1 MTVKRIILS
10 ILTVGAVFILGTSL
24 WSSWIQPQVQSRLEL
39 SQTNLNL
46 QAAQWEP
53 ETSMGED
60 TFLSPESLLGEN
72 PYQTA
77 TEKYRSVR
85 ELNQNNLQ
93 SLQAQFQQPPSQPN
107 SAAASDDSS
116 LPSSAPVGGS
126 REQRLQKELQKT
138 LAEID
143 LRLGLLQAYR
153 ENIDTARSTWQ
164 ELIKRYNQN
173 DAFAAEVE
181 TAKILQ
187 GLYDQPAQLLPE
199 AEYQLQ
205 KNLDGWFRYVA
216 LAKLYRLQEREGELA
231 TLQANMQGQAE
242 SSIVKLRIVRILPL
256 LGLIA
261 GSGVLLFLG
270 WQRLFR
276 SEKSLLTSAD
286 NLQWQVPWNWEIP
299 LQVFVVGF
307 FLVGQIVIP
316 WVISVFFRL
325 FGVPINDLTSLNETL
340 LDVYILLNYL
350 ALAAGGLGVLY
361 FSIRQFAPLPEGW
374 FRIKPERNWFWWGF
388 GGYLAAVPLVI
399 VVSLLNQLIWEG
411 RGGSNPLIRI
421 ALESGDV
428 KTLTIFF
435 ITASIAAPVYEEI
448 MFRGFLLP
456 SLTRY
461 TNTRNAIF
469 LSSALFAIS
478 HLNLSEVI
486 PLATLGVVLGF
497 VYVRSRNLL
506 SSILLHS
513 LWNSGTLL
521 TLYIL
526 GSGLQ

>member
-10 ILTVGAVFILGTSL
+10 ILTVGAVVLLGSSL
-24 WSSWIQPQVQSRLEL
+24 WQSWNQPQVQSRLEL
-39 SQTNLNL
+39 SQTNLLL
-46 QAAQWEP
+46 QATQWEP
-53 ETSMGED
+53 ETSLGED
-60 TFLSPESLLGEN
+60 TSLSPESLLGKE
-72 PYQTA
+72 PYKAAITQY
-77 TEKYRSVR
+77 ESVR
-85 ELNQNNLQ
+85 DVNQRNLER
-93 SLQAQFQQPPSQPN
+93 LQKQLQTS
-107 SAAASDDSS
+107 SAAASDDAS
-116 LPSSAPVGGS
+116 LPSSTPVGS
-126 REQRLQKELQKT
+126 SQEQRIQQELQKT
-138 LAEID
+138 LAEVD

-153 ENIDTARSTWQ
+153 ENLDTARSTWQ
-164 ELIKRYNQN
+164 ELIKRYDQN

-199 AEYQLQ
+199 AEYKLQ

-231 TLQANMQGQAE
+231 TLQANMQAKAE
-242 SSIVKLRIVRILPL
+242 SSIVKLGIVSTLPL
-256 LGLIA
+256 LGFVA

-276 SEKSLLTSAD
+276 SEKSVLKAPSNAA
-286 NLQWQVPWNWEIP
+286 WQVPWNWEIP

-316 WVISVFFRL
+316 LAVPVLFQFFGIPTNNL
-325 FGVPINDLTSLNETL
+325 VNLNETL
-340 LDVYILLNYL
+340 RAVYILLNYV
-350 ALAAGGLGVLY
+350 ALAAGGLSVLY
-361 FSIRQFAPLPEGW
+361 FSIRKFAPLPEGW
-374 FRIKPERNWFWWGF
+374 FRIKPDRNWFWWGF

-399 VVSLLNQLIWEG
+399 LVSLVNQQIWEG

-421 ALESGDV
+421 ALESGNM
-428 KTLTIFF
+428 TALAIFF
-435 ITASIAAPVYEEI
+435 VTASIAAPVYEEI

-469 LSSALFAIS
+469 LSSALFAVS
-478 HLNLSEVI
+478 HFNLSEVI

-497 VYVRSRNLL
+497 VYARSRNLL

>member
-1 MTVKRIILS
+1 MTVKRVVLS
-10 ILTVGAVFILGTSL
+10 IFTVAAVLLLGGSL
-24 WSSWIQPQVQSRLEL
+24 WSSWSQPQVQSRLEL
-39 SQTNLNL
+39 SQTNLLL
-46 QAAQWEP
+46 QATQWEP
-53 ETSMGED
+53 EASSLGEEPSV
-60 TFLSPESLLGEN
+60 SPESLLGEN

-77 TEKYRSVR
+77 IDQYQSVR
-85 ELNQNNLQ
+85 DVNQNNLER
-93 SLQAQFQQPPSQPN
+93 LQKQLQPS
-107 SAAASDDSS
+107 SAVASEDAS
-116 LPSSAPVGGS
+116 LPSATPVGS
-126 REQRLQKELQKT
+126 SQEQQIQQELQKT

-143 LRLGLLQAYR
+143 LRLGLLQAYQDK
-153 ENIDTARSTWQ
+153 IDVARSTWQ
-164 ELIKRYNQN
+164 QSIDQYEANEALGI
-173 DAFAAEVE
+173 EVE

-187 GLYDQPAQLLPE
+187 GLYDQPVRLLPE
-199 AEYQLQ
+199 AEAKLQ
-205 KNLDGWFRYVA
+205 ENLDGWFRYVA
-216 LAKLYRLQEREGELA
+216 LAKLYSLQERDAALA
-231 TLQANMQGQAE
+231 DLQAQMQAKAE
-242 SSIVKLRIVRILPL
+242 SSIVKLSIVSTLPL
-256 LGLIA
+256 LGFVA

-276 SEKSLLTSAD
+276 SEKAVLKTPDSAG
-286 NLQWQVPWNWEIP
+286 WEVPWNWEIP

-307 FLVGQIVIP
+307 FLVSQLVIP
-316 WVISVFFRL
+316 L
-325 FGVPINDLTSLNETL
+325 FLPLLFQLSGVPINNLTDLNETL
-340 LDVYILLNYL
+340 RAVYILLNYV

-361 FSIRQFAPLPEGW
+361 FSVRQFAPLPSGW
-374 FRIKPERNWFWWGF
+374 FRFQPERNWFWWGF

-399 VVSLLNQLIWEG
+399 LVSLINQQIWEG

-421 ALESGDV
+421 ALESNNV
-428 KTLTIFF
+428 TALAIFF
-435 ITASIAAPVYEEI
+435 ITASIAAPIYEEI

-478 HLNLSEVI
+478 HSNLSEVL
-486 PLATLGVVLGF
+486 PLATLGVILGF
-497 VYVRSRNLL
+497 VYARSRNLL